1 MTRIY
6 AVETE
11 YLPHVFV
18 NGEILIKMTQYI
30 PKNPKV
36 SMENSYAATGMSIVV
51 PMSDY
56 HYVDNLERS
65 PAVIIVVDNNIAYHI
80 PTGVNT
86 EC

>member
-1 MTRIY
+1 
-6 AVETE
+6 
-11 YLPHVFV
+11 
-18 NGEILIKMTQYI
+18 
-30 PKNPKV
+30 
-36 SMENSYAATGMSIVV
+36 MENSYVTTGISITV

-65 PAVIIVVDNNIAYHI
+65 PAVMIVADKNIMYHI